1 MDAPA
6 SIEVLLTQVTLF
18 KGVPPSELAEL
29 SRATR
34 KIYARKGDILF
45 RKNDLCTGFH
55 AILQGQVKLTVC
67 SLQGSEK
74 VVKIL
79 TEGASFGEAAM
90 LMDQPH
96 SVFAEALS
104 DSLLL
109 HVGKDALFAQLER
122 NHHLCRRMLS
132 GMALREHDLMAD
144 VESYALHS
152 GTQRVISYLMRNV
165 SHEDLGD
172 DNIVVTLP
180 TNKGVIAS
188 RLSLTQEHFS
198 RILHDLINLELI
210 VVEGRGIHI
219 PSVMKL
225 QEHGA

>member
-6 SIEVLLTQVTLF
+6 SIEALLTQVTLF
-18 KGVPPSELAEL
+18 KGLPSSELADI

-34 KIYARKGDILF
+34 KIYARKGDVLF
-45 RKNDLCTGFH
+45 RKNDRCTGFH

-67 SLQGSEK
+67 SLKGSEK

-79 TEGASFGEAAM
+79 AEGESFGEAAM

-96 SVFAEALS
+96 IVVAQALS
-104 DSLLL
+104 DCLLL
-109 HVGKDALFAQLER
+109 HVGKDAVFAQLER
-122 NHHLCRRMLS
+122 DHHLCRRMLS
-132 GMALREHDLMAD
+132 GMALRERELMGD

-152 GTQRVISYLMRNV
+152 GKQRVIGYLMRNV
-165 SHEDLGD
+165 SRENMGD
-172 DNIVVTLP
+172 DNIVITLL
-180 TNKGVIAS
+180 TTKGVIAS

-198 RILHDLINLELI
+198 RILLDLSRLKLI
-210 VVEGRGIHI
+210 VVEGRDIHI
-219 PSVMKL
+219 PSVIKL

>member
-1 MDAPA
+1 MDARA
-6 SIEVLLTQVTLF
+6 SIEALLTQVTLF
-18 KGVPPSELAEL
+18 KGLPLSELADI

-34 KIYARKGDILF
+34 KIYARKGDVLF
-45 RKNDLCTGFH
+45 RKNDRCTGFH

-96 SVFAEALS
+96 SVVAQALS
-104 DSLLL
+104 DCLLL
-109 HVGKDALFAQLER
+109 HVGKDAVFAQLER

-132 GMALREHDLMAD
+132 GMALREQDLMAD

-152 GTQRVISYLMRNV
+152 GTQRVIGYLMRNV
-165 SHEDLGD
+165 SHEDLGN
-172 DNIVVTLP
+172 DNIVITLP
-180 TNKGVIAS
+180 TNK
-188 RLSLTQEHFS
+188 E
-198 RILHDLINLELI
+198 
-210 VVEGRGIHI
+210 
-219 PSVMKL
+219 
-225 QEHGA
+225 